1 MPCNIDAGNA
11 AHRQDGAMRR
21 VEKIDILPAWHWAT
35 RMTIDPDTQ
44 SALDLI
50 KASGRPPTHTLSVA
64 EARGLFAASRNMLA
78 PDAPVVAV
86 TRDLQAPGPHGGI
99 PLRLYR
105 GTGTPAGARLPTLVF
120 FHGGGWVLGDLDSH
134 DVVCSTLANDAGCC
148 VVSVDYRMGPEDK
161 VPAAVDDSA
170 AAVAWIASQAEVL
183 AIDPARLAVGGDSAG
198 GNLAAVMALMA
209 RDGDLPALC
218 YQLLIYPVTDLT
230 GSQLSF
236 QRIAQ
241 GLPLTTATMLWF
253 REHYVRS
260 EADHK
265 DWRASPL
272 HASDL
277 AGTPPA
283 FVLTVSHDPL
293 ADEGILYA
301 KRLERAGVR
310 VTHLHMSDQIHGF
323 ITMGK
328 LVRAATTTL
337 ATMAAHMRDTFAR
350 AS

>member
-1 MPCNIDAGNA
+1 M
-11 AHRQDGAMRR
+11 M
-21 VEKIDILPAWHWAT
+21 L
-35 RMTIDPDTQ
+35 DPDTQ
-44 SALDLI
+44 SVLDLI

-64 EARGLFAASRNMLA
+64 EARGFFAASRNVLA
-78 PDAPVVAV
+78 PPAPDVALS
-86 TRDLQAPGPHGGI
+86 RDLTAPGPHGEI
-99 PLRLYR
+99 PLRQYR
-105 GTGTPAGARLPTLVF
+105 GAGTPIGANLPTLIY

-134 DVVCSTLANDAGCC
+134 DVVCRTLANDAGCC

-161 VPAAVDDSA
+161 FPAAVDDSA
-170 AAVAWIASQAEVL
+170 AAVAWIASQADSL
-183 AIDPARLAVGGDSAG
+183 GIDPTRLAVGGDSAG

-209 RDGDLPALC
+209 RDGKLPNLC

-236 QRIAQ
+236 QRISQ

-253 REHYVRS
+253 REHYVRG
-260 EADHK
+260 EADHT

-272 HASDL
+272 YATTL
-277 AGTPPA
+277 EGTPPA

-301 KRLERAGVR
+301 KRLEQAGVR

-328 LVRAATTTL
+328 LIRAATTTL

-350 AS
+350 AG